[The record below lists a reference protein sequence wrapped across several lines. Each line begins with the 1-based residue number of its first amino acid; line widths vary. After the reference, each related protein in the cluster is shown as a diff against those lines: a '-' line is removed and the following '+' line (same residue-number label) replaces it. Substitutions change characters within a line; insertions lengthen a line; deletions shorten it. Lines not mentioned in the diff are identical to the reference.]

1 MTDDERY
8 LADVAAQV
16 RGAGS
21 GRLLAELRGHVD
33 DAVADHVASG
43 RDPAEAVQFA
53 LERLGPADELAAAW
67 RAQASMRRVRARR
80 RAALVAF
87 AAVSASAL
95 ALVQHASGR
104 APTQGNRTV
113 TTAPAT
119 EALPPCASATAT
131 DRRQGPLG
139 ALSAFPGWAER
150 PIATAPRAAD
160 DLGGSRRSGANPIRC
175 TRR

>member
-1 MTDDERY
+1 VTDVERY
-8 LADVAAQV
+8 LADVAAHV

-21 GRLLAELRGHVD
+21 RRLRAELRGHVD
-33 DAVADHVASG
+33 DAVAHHVASG
-43 RDPAEAVQFA
+43 RDATEAVQLA

-67 RAQASMRRVRARR
+67 QAQASVRRVRARR

-87 AAVSASAL
+87 AAVTASAL
-95 ALVQHASGR
+95 ALVQHAWGH
-104 APTQGNRTV
+104 APTQGNRMV

-119 EALPPCASATAT
+119 EPLPPCASATAS
-131 DRRQGPLG
+131 RKRPLA

-150 PIATAPRAAD
+150 PIAAAPRAAD
-160 DLGGSRRSGANPIRC
+160 DPGGSRRSGANPIRC